1 VTADIHLS
9 HQEEP
14 VTDQATH
21 HGRTAVVTGA
31 GSGIGR
37 AIAHRAAALGMD
49 VVLADVD
56 PARLEAA
63 VTDVRSQGGTA
74 IGVVTDV
81 SDAGAVDRLAEA
93 AYGEFGGVDVL
104 VNNAGVESV
113 GYIWDLSPEVW
124 SRVQRINADGV
135 FHGIRSFV
143 PRMGADPR
151 PSHVINVASVAAV
164 STGTLNAAYFAS
176 KHAVLA
182 MTECLHLEAAGRFPQ
197 LKVSVV
203 CPGAVTT
210 QIFADAAVVAAE
222 GDGGAS
228 AQMLDALRGYVA
240 HNGITPDDAART
252 ILDHL
257 DRDGFW
263 IQTHPDDFAVFAGR
277 RATMLAEQAP
287 PPPPLM

>member
-1 VTADIHLS
+1 MTDPTPHL
-9 HQEEP
+9 
-14 VTDQATH
+14 
-21 HGRTAVVTGA
+21 GRTAVVTGA
-31 GSGIGR
+31 GSGIGH
-37 AIAHRAAALGMD
+37 AIAHRAASLGMN

-63 VTDVRSQGGTA
+63 VTHVRTVGGAA

-81 SDAGAVDRLAEA
+81 SDADSVDRLAEA
-93 AYGEFGGVDVL
+93 AYDEFGSVDVL

-113 GYIWDLSPEVW
+113 GYIWDMTPDVW
-124 SRVQRINADGV
+124 ARVQRINADGV

-143 PRMGADPR
+143 PRMGADQR
-151 PSHVINVASVAAV
+151 PSHVINIASVAAIA
-164 STGTLNAAYFAS
+164 TGTLNAAYFAS

-182 MTECLHLEAAGRFPQ
+182 MTECLHLEAAERFPQ

-210 QIFADAAVVAAE
+210 QIFADAAAVGARGDNAA
-222 GDGGAS
+222 S
-228 AQMLDALRGYVA
+228 TQMLDALRGHLA
-240 HNGITPDDAART
+240 QNGITPEDASST

-263 IQTHPDDFAVFAGR
+263 IQTHPDDFAAFAGR
-277 RATMLAEQAP
+277 RATMLAEQTP

>member
-1 VTADIHLS
+1 MTDPTPHL
-9 HQEEP
+9 
-14 VTDQATH
+14 
-21 HGRTAVVTGA
+21 GRTAVVTGA
-31 GSGIGR
+31 GSGIGH
-37 AIAHRAAALGMD
+37 AIAHRAASLGMN

-63 VTDVRSQGGTA
+63 VTHVRTVGGAA

-81 SDAGAVDRLAEA
+81 SDADSVDRLAEA
-93 AYGEFGGVDVL
+93 AYDEFGSVDVL

-113 GYIWDLSPEVW
+113 GYIWDMTPDVW
-124 SRVQRINADGV
+124 ARVQRTNADGV

-143 PRMGADPR
+143 PRMGADQR
-151 PSHVINVASVAAV
+151 PSHVINIASVAAIA
-164 STGTLNAAYFAS
+164 TGTLNAAYFAS

-182 MTECLHLEAAGRFPQ
+182 MTECLHLEAAERFPH

-210 QIFADAAVVAAE
+210 QIFADAAAVGAPGDNAA
-222 GDGGAS
+222 S
-228 AQMLDALRGYVA
+228 TQMLDALRGHLA
-240 HNGITPDDAART
+240 QNGITPEDAAST

-263 IQTHPDDFAVFAGR
+263 IQTHPDDFAAFAGR
-277 RATMLAEQAP
+277 RATMLAEQTP